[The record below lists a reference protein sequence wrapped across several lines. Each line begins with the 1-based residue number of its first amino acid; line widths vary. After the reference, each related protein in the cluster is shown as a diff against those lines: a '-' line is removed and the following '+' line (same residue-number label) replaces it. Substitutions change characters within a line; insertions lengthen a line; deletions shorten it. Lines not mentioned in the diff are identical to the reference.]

1 MTTPRLQLT
10 GITKRYPG
18 VVANQAISLQVL
30 PGEIHAVLGE
40 NGAGKSTLMK
50 VIYGSVK
57 PDEGV
62 VMFNGQPVHVRN
74 PQEARA
80 LGISMV
86 FQHFSLFDTL
96 TVAEN
101 VWLGLDPKRS
111 LGRPK
116 TVLPPS
122 GGLAPRDSS
131 GGHGSLTLAEVSAS
145 ITAKAAEYGLDID
158 PARPVHTLSV
168 GEMQRVEIIRAL
180 LTSPQLLI
188 LDEPTS
194 VLTPQAV
201 DKLFTVLRKLAA
213 EGCSILYISHKLHEI
228 RALCTACTVL
238 RGGQVTGDC
247 DPRNESNASLSRLM
261 IGAEPPA
268 LRLRAQ
274 QPGDTVLLVDGLSL
288 ASAEPFGTDLHDMAL
303 QVRAGEVV
311 GIAGVS
317 GNGQSELLRSLSGE
331 DMRVPNGS
339 IRVGNQDAARLSPG
353 QRRAL
358 GLHFVPEERLGRGA
372 VPTLSLAHNLLLT
385 RNDAVGAFGWIRVGA
400 LRRQATE
407 IIERYKVKANGPN
420 AAAKSLSGGN
430 LQKFIV
436 GREIEAKPALLI
448 VSQPTWGVD
457 VGAAAQ
463 IRGEIL
469 ALRDAGCAVLVV
481 SEELEE
487 LFEICDRL
495 HVIAK
500 GRLSPSVDRAAA
512 STELIGEWMSGL
524 WNAADQPHAAEVD
537 HAAA

>member
-1 MTTPRLQLT
+1 M
-10 GITKRYPG
+10 
-18 VVANQAISLQVL
+18 
-30 PGEIHAVLGE
+30 
-40 NGAGKSTLMK
+40 
-50 VIYGSVK
+50 
-57 PDEGV
+57 
-62 VMFNGQPVHVRN
+62 
-74 PQEARA
+74 
-80 LGISMV
+80 
-86 FQHFSLFDTL
+86 
-96 TVAEN
+96 
-101 VWLGLDPKRS
+101 WLGLPSRS
-111 LGRPK
+111 PGRPK
-116 TVLPPS
+116 IGEPPS
-122 GGLAPRDSS
+122 GGVTRSGTS
-131 GGHGSLTLAEVSAS
+131 GGPGVPLSLAEVSAS

-201 DKLFTVLRKLAA
+201 DKLFIVLRKLAA

-247 DPRNESNASLSRLM
+247 DPREESNASLSRLM

-268 LRLRAQ
+268 LKLRAQ
-274 QPGDTVLLVDGLSL
+274 QPGATVLAVAGLTL
-288 ASAEPFGTDLHDMAL
+288 ASAEPFGTDLHDIAL

-317 GNGQSELLRSLSGE
+317 GNGQRELLQSLSGE
-331 DMRVPNGS
+331 DTRAPAGS
-339 IRVGNQDAARLSPG
+339 IRVGGQDAARRSPG
-353 QRRAL
+353 RRRAM
-358 GLHFVPEERLGRGA
+358 GLHVVPEERLGRGA
-372 VPTLSLAHNLLLT
+372 VPTMSLAHNLLLT
-385 RNDAVGAFGWIRVGA
+385 RRDALGPFGWIRLGA
-400 LRRQATE
+400 LRRQAAG
-407 IIERYKVKANGPN
+407 IIDRYQVKANGPN

-436 GREIEAKPALLI
+436 GREIEAKPSLLI

-500 GRLSPSVDRAAA
+500 GRLSPSLERAQA
-512 STELIGEWMSGL
+512 SVERIGAWMSGL
-524 WNAADQPHAAEVD
+524 WDGAAAPDNNNKEPT

>member
-1 MTTPRLQLT
+1 MNSSSPESPPAAVPRLALA
-10 GITKRYPG
+10 GITKRYPS
-18 VVANQAISLQVL
+18 VVANSGVSLTVQ
-30 PGEIHAVLGE
+30 PGETHAVLGE

-50 VIYGSVK
+50 IIYGSVK
-57 PDEGV
+57 PDEGSV
-62 VMFNGQPVHVRN
+62 CFDGREVHIRN

-101 VWLGLDPKRS
+101 VWLGLDKS
-111 LGRPK
+111 LR
-116 TVLPPS
+116 
-122 GGLAPRDSS
+122 
-131 GGHGSLTLAEVSAS
+131 LAEVTQR
-145 ITAKAAEYGLDID
+145 IVAKAGEYGLDVD
-158 PARPVHTLSV
+158 PTRPVHTLSV

-180 LTSPQLLI
+180 LTNPRLLI

-201 DKLFTVLRKLAA
+201 EKLFVVLKQLSA

-228 RALCTACTVL
+228 RELCTACTVL
-238 RGGQVTGDC
+238 RGGKVSGVCNPQQ
-247 DPRNESNASLSRLM
+247 ESNASLSRLM

-268 LRLRAQ
+268 LEHRALHA
-274 QPGDTVLLVDGLSL
+274 GEAVLQVRGLALAREDQFGVDLESV
-288 ASAEPFGTDLHDMAL
+288 SL

-317 GNGQSELLRSLSGE
+317 GNGQKELLYALSGE
-331 DMRVPNGS
+331 DTRAEPAMVQVFGR
-339 IRVGNQDAARLSPG
+339 DAARLGPG
-353 QRRAL
+353 RRRAL
-358 GLHFVPEERLGRGA
+358 GVHFVPEERLGRGA
-372 VPTLSLAHNLLLT
+372 VPTLGLAHNLMLT
-385 RNDAVGAFGWIRVGA
+385 RLDAVGRGGWVRVRALQAQAADIIR
-400 LRRQATE
+400 RFN
-407 IIERYKVKANGPN
+407 VKAGGPN

-436 GREIEAKPALLI
+436 GREIDARPRLLI

-481 SEELEE
+481 SEELDE

-495 HVIAK
+495 YVIAK
-500 GRLSPSVDRAAA
+500 GRLSPSIDRADA
-512 STELIGEWMSGL
+512 TVTQIGEWMSGL
-524 WNAADQPHAAEVD
+524 WDAAGRRGAGAPQEEMAHA
-537 HAAA
+537 